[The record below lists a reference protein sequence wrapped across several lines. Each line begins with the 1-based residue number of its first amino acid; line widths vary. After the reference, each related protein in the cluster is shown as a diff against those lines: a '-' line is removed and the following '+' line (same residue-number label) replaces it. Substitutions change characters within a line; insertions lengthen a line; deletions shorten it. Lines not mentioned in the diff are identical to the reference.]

1 MLYISA
7 WDESGQEP
15 ERTSEYR
22 MTRIPDSHVYA
33 VILAGGIGSNL
44 WPLSRK
50 KMPKQFLHLFN
61 GDTMLQNTVERIAG
75 AVPPENIYIV
85 IGRQHARLIHEYVPG
100 FDMDNVI
107 VEPSV
112 RDTALCIAL
121 ATTVIRKRDPD
132 AVTVVL
138 PSDHLVFDETQFL
151 RVVRKGVVLA
161 REKQGLVTIGIQPDR
176 PETRYGYIQTESSI
190 MIQDEGSIYPDI
202 AQFRVK
208 TFAEKPDYGTALQF
222 LQSRDFWWNSGV
234 FIWHVD
240 TIDREYGRSMPEL
253 HKDMMTVH
261 AHLGTDREES
271 VIEDVYSWIHPISVD
286 YAIMEKA
293 EKVYMLVG
301 NFGWTDLGC
310 WDEVIK
316 VPGEERHENDGR
328 EVVRLDS
335 DNVFIRKPA
344 DKAVVMIGVK
354 DLIVVDTPE
363 ALLICSA
370 GSSLDVGKAVDVLR
384 REGLD
389 QYL

>member
-1 MLYISA
+1 
-7 WDESGQEP
+7 
-15 ERTSEYR
+15 

-33 VILAGGIGSNL
+33 VILAGGIGSSL

-50 KMPKQFLHLFN
+50 KIPKQFLNLFN
-61 GDTMLQNTVERIAG
+61 GGTMLQNTVERIAG
-75 AVPPENIYIV
+75 AVPSENIYIV
-85 IGRQHARLIHEYVPG
+85 TGRQHIRLIHDYLPD
-100 FDMDNVI
+100 FDSGNVI
-107 VEPSV
+107 VEPAV

-121 ATTVIRKRDPD
+121 ATTVIRKRDPE

-138 PSDHLVFDETQFL
+138 PSDHLVFDDEEFL
-151 RVVRKGVVLA
+151 RVVRKGVMLA
-161 REKQGLVTIGIQPDR
+161 REQKGLVTIGIQPDR
-176 PETRYGYIQTESSI
+176 PETRYGYIQTESSV
-190 MIQDEGSIYPDI
+190 MLGDEGSVYPDI
-202 AQFRVK
+202 QQFRVK
-208 TFAEKPDYGTALQF
+208 TFAEKPDHGTALQF
-222 LQSRDFWWNSGV
+222 LQSRDFWWNSGI

-240 TIDREYGRSMPEL
+240 TIDHEFSRSMPEL
-253 HKDMMTVH
+253 HKDMMTIH
-261 AHLGTDREES
+261 SHLGTDREES

-293 EKVYMLVG
+293 EKVYMLAG

-316 VPGEERHENDGR
+316 MLRDAGRDAYGE

-335 DNVFIRKPA
+335 ENVFIRKPV
-344 DKAVVMIGVK
+344 DKAVVTIGVR

-363 ALLICSA
+363 ALLICIA
-370 GSSLDVGKAVDVLR
+370 GSSLDVRKAVDVLR

>member
-1 MLYISA
+1 
-7 WDESGQEP
+7 
-15 ERTSEYR
+15 

-75 AVPPENIYIV
+75 AVPPDNIYIV

-112 RDTALCIAL
+112 RDTAPCIAL
-121 ATTVIRKRDPD
+121 ATTVIRKRDPE

-138 PSDHLVFDETQFL
+138 PSDHLVFDEEEFQ
-151 RVVRKGVVLA
+151 RVIRKGVVLA

-190 MIQDEGSIYPDI
+190 MIQDEGSMYPDI
-202 AQFRVK
+202 QQFRVK

-240 TIDREYGRSMPEL
+240 TIDREFSRSMPEL

-316 VPGEERHENDGR
+316 VPGVDRNEPEGR

-335 DNVFIRKPA
+335 ENVFIRKPA

-370 GSSLDVGKAVDVLR
+370 GSSLAVGKGVDVLR